1 MLRKLARDPL
11 FQHETRADAIYGLVN
26 LMDEARKAPEHI
38 TAKMPILF
46 LYGANDQI
54 IPKEPTE
61 QVIKELGKRAVV
73 HRYEHGYHMLMRDL
87 DAKKVW
93 SDTLDWIASGRST
106 TMD

>member
-1 MLRKLARDPL
+1 M
-11 FQHETRADAIYGLVN
+11 TRADAIYGLVD
-26 LMDEARKAPEHI
+26 LMDEAHKVPAKLKDAP
-38 TAKMPILF
+38 PILF

-61 QVIKELGKRAVV
+61 AVIAALGKRAHVK
-73 HRYEHGYHMLMRDL
+73 RYAHGYHMLMRDL
-87 DAKKVW
+87 DAKEVW